1 MARRRHDWYSD
12 YCVREARQGNPWPLI
27 GRLHSGVV
35 LSAAERDFLAEALEA
50 RAGKR
55 GADLIRRAETALI
68 AQQVE
73 ELHGGG
79 MKMETAVH
87 TVAKQRRR
95 SPRHVYN
102 AIATAKRSRGII

>member
-1 MARRRHDWYSD
+1 
-12 YCVREARQGNPWPLI
+12 
-27 GRLHSGVV
+27 
-35 LSAAERDFLAEALEA
+35 
-50 RAGKR
+50 
-55 GADLIRRAETALI
+55 LIRRAETALI

-102 AIATAKRSRGII
+102 AIAATKRNRDII